1 MRICS
6 FLPSATEILYAL
18 GLGDQVA
25 GVTYACDFP
34 PEARSKPVVVRTR
47 LPEHLAGAALDRA
60 VREFVA
66 AGESLYRVDLDV
78 LAQVKPD
85 LILTQDL
92 CHVCAAS
99 PGDLPDALA
108 QLAHKPQVLSLSPR
122 TLADVFADIQRVG
135 EAAGCAEPAA
145 RLRARLE
152 SEVERIETQVAAA
165 LAAGA
170 RQPRVLSLEW
180 VDPPYVGGHWVPEM
194 IARAGGVDI
203 LGQPG
208 EPSRRVAW
216 EEIFEA
222 HPEVALVIPCGYDCA
237 QAAEEFRRADLR
249 PEWAQ
254 TPAVKSGRVL
264 ALDANSY
271 FSRPGPR
278 LITGLALLAKLFHP
292 QRIDFD
298 PFPASYA
305 VL

>member
-18 GLGDQVA
+18 GLGDEVA
-25 GVTYACDFP
+25 GVTYACDYP

-47 LPEHLAGAALDRA
+47 LPEDLVGAALDRA
-60 VREFVA
+60 VRESVA

-78 LAQVKPD
+78 LAQLQPD

-108 QLAHKPQVLSLSPR
+108 RLAHRPQVLSLSPR
-122 TLADVFADIQRVG
+122 TLDDVFADIRRVG
-135 EAAGCAEPAA
+135 EATGRSEAAAGLLSELERTVARVEEQAA
-145 RLRARLE
+145 
-152 SEVERIETQVAAA
+152 QA

-170 RQPRVLSLEW
+170 RRPRVLSLEW
-180 VDPPYVGGHWVPEM
+180 LDPPYIGGHWVPEM
-194 IARAGGVDI
+194 IARAGGFDV
-203 LGQPG
+203 LGQIG

-216 EEIFEA
+216 EEVFA
-222 HPEVALVIPCGYDCA
+222 AQPEVLLLMPCGYGCA
-237 QAAEEFRRADLR
+237 QVAEEFRRTELQ

-254 TPAVKSGRVL
+254 LPAVTAGRVF
-264 ALDANSY
+264 ALDANSF

-278 LITGLALLAKLFHP
+278 LVTGLALLAKLFHP
-292 QRIDFD
+292 QRVDFD
-298 PFPASYA
+298 PPSGSFEL
-305 VL
+305 V